1 VFLSKFDV
9 GTVTMEQTASNE
21 SEEPDVELGLL
32 GKSVAALLGTGIAA
46 LVVYGI
52 LQAIAVVS
60 PSLHRFIIDSL
71 MLFVNGLPG
80 MFAVFSVPLLVLGA
94 VVAFHKLA

>member
-1 VFLSKFDV
+1 
-9 GTVTMEQTASNE
+9 
-21 SEEPDVELGLL
+21 
-32 GKSVAALLGTGIAA
+32 
-46 LVVYGI
+46 
-52 LQAIAVVS
+52 
-60 PSLHRFIIDSL
+60 L